1 MPKLG
6 AVYSRQWILYS
17 LIRVG
22 VFAAALALLVLVG
35 VTFLIAAVAAA
46 VIGFCVSYIFLRGP
60 RNAVATSIHELRT
73 KKDRDADNDVENDVL
88 DRIEGDGSR
97 KP

>member
-1 MPKLG
+1 
-6 AVYSRQWILYS
+6 VYSRQWILYS

-35 VTFLIAAVAAA
+35 VNVLIAAVAAA

-60 RNAVATSIHELRT
+60 RNAVAKSIVELRT
-73 KKDRDADNDVENDVL
+73 KKDRDDDNDLENDVL
-88 DRIEGDGSR
+88 DRLEGERLDGDGGR
-97 KP
+97 KG